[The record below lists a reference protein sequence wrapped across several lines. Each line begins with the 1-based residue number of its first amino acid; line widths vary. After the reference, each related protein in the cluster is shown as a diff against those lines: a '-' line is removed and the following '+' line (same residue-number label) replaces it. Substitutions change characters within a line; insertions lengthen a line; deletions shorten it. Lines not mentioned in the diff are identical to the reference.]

1 MGHATRCVPV
11 INELRRKNYEVI
23 LAADSRPYDFL
34 QEYFPD
40 LELVRFPGV
49 RITYPPG
56 KNMTGKMMAR
66 APHILLSIYREHRR
80 LKKIIREYDIDVV
93 ISDNRFGLWSKE
105 VYSVYMTH
113 QVLIKAPER
122 LHWAEPWLSRV
133 HRWFMNHY
141 DECWIPDLPGHPNL
155 SGDLG
160 HLYPLPKNSKYT
172 GLLSRF
178 ENPKSPNPQI
188 PKSPNLFLLSG
199 PEPQRT
205 IFEQIILKELAKHPG
220 LEAVILQG
228 LPGDPQQK
236 SPLPGVEMYNHLP
249 DIDMVR
255 LIREAGL
262 IICRPGYSTLMDLAV
277 LGRNAVLVPTP
288 GQTEQEYL
296 ARNLSGTGAF
306 YAMSQ
311 EQFSLDEALR
321 EGAKLAERLRII
333 ENDGALLRD
342 AISSLSERIRS
353 FRISDY

>member
-1 MGHATRCVPV
+1 
-11 INELRRKNYEVI
+11 VI
-23 LAADSRPYDFL
+23 LAADGRPYDFL
-34 QEYFPD
+34 REYFPG
-40 LELVRFPGV
+40 LELIRFPGV

-56 KNMTGKMMAR
+56 KNMTGKMLAR

-80 LKKIIREYDIDVV
+80 LKEIVRAYAIDVV

-122 LHWAEPWLSRV
+122 LQWTEPWLSRV
-133 HRWFMNHY
+133 HRWFINHY

-160 HLYPLPKNSKYT
+160 HKYPLPKNSKYT

-178 ENPKSPNPQI
+178 ENPKSPNPKSPNPQIPKSPNPQI

-199 PEPQRT
+199 PEPQRS
-205 IFEQIILKELAKHPG
+205 IFENIILKELAKHPG
-220 LEAVILQG
+220 LEAVILRG
-228 LPGDPQQK
+228 LPGEPQQK
-236 SPLPGVEMYNHLP
+236 SPFPGVEMYNHLP
-249 DIDMVR
+249 DIEMVR

-296 ARNLSGTGAF
+296 ASNLTGSGPF

-311 EQFSLDEALR
+311 EGFSLDEALR
-321 EGAKLAERLRII
+321 EGARLKESRLMN
-333 ENDGALLRD
+333 ENDGSLLSD
-342 AISSLSERIRS
+342 AIGDLPEKVRY
-353 FRISDY
+353 FRIDDR